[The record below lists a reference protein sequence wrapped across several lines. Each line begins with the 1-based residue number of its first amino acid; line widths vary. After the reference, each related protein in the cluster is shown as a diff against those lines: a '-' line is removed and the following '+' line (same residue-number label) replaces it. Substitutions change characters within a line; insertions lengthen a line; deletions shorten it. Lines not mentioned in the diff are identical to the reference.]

1 MFRSYMMV
9 FFVSVIGCGG
19 AVVNADKLIQEDAG
33 TTEQVCKFPSNSYV
47 VSYVELEGTCGPQAD
62 SLFDPRAALEP
73 SCTRSTFFD
82 PQTCQYSITESC
94 KYGSCTSVNV
104 ASNED
109 AGTNYDADAGVAPT
123 TNSVNDVGTGKT
135 DTYEVSLLGGSSG
148 TSGGNG
154 VLTRTITHNDVP
166 FCNGKYQVTFM

>member
-1 MFRSYMMV
+1 MMV

-19 AVVNADKLIQEDAG
+19 AVVDADKLIQGDAG
-33 TTEQVCKFPSNSYV
+33 TSEQVCKFPSSSYV

-104 ASNED
+104 TSNE
-109 AGTNYDADAGVAPT
+109 DAGVAPT
-123 TNSVNDVGTGKT
+123 TNSVDDVGTGKT

-166 FCNGKYQVTFM
+166 FCTSKYQVTFM